1 MPTLVLVHSL
11 PLPSSS
17 PLDKSTKSPTPPQS
31 KKKRP
36 TPSEDGPG
44 LSLLVGDFLG
54 TGAGEQVVVIQG
66 LEVVMLTDG
75 VEAVWVRE
83 GQGGLTKKALGTQ
96 VRGSIVLCMGEGG
109 DWEGVE
115 EG

>member
-1 MPTLVLVHSL
+1 LT
-11 PLPSSS
+11 LPSSS
-17 PLDKSTKSPTPPQS
+17 PLDKSTKSPPPPQS

-36 TPSEDGPG
+36 TPASGDGPG

-75 VEAVWVRE
+75 VEAVWVKE
-83 GQGGLTKKALGTQ
+83 GQGGLVKRELGAQ
-96 VRGSIVLCMGEGG
+96 VRR
-109 DWEGVE
+109 
-115 EG
+115 